1 MLAVKLSRGTSHA
14 PRFTM
19 GPTHDHRSPSRS
31 QLLGLVI
38 VAVAL
43 SLYVW
48 GSG

>member
-1 MLAVKLSRGTSHA
+1 MR
-14 PRFTM
+14 
-19 GPTHDHRSPSRS
+19 PTHDRRSPSRT

-48 GSG
+48 VSG